1 MMPPL
6 RPILRHFVFCLASL
20 GHLTAD
26 KREIFDFPKLP
37 LTTYFIRK
45 MLDEIALKSNYAHGL
60 GTEVPSL

>member
-45 MLDEIALKSNYAHGL
+45 MLDKIALK
-60 GTEVPSL
+60 